1 MNTKKRNCG
10 KLLKVLLWVLL
21 GAACFFVSQP
31 LLRIPL
37 LALLSK
43 SVGFTMFATLNPI
56 LAVVV
61 IGLSA
66 GVFEE
71 GFRFL
76 CKQFLL
82 RPAKCTIAQPLL
94 FGLGHGGM
102 EASLVLV
109 PLFLQGYTFGDL
121 KMALLERVLAVLLHL
136 FLTVIVW
143 NGFQT
148 GQRFRYLLV
157 AIVLHGVVDSV
168 LPLLTKYGIPVG
180 IVELIFAAMVLC
192 IGAYVFLSRK
202 LYLQGGILN
211 ETEKMEA

>member
-1 MNTKKRNCG
+1 MSEYKRSYS
-10 KLLKVLLWVLL
+10 KLLKALLWFLL

-43 SVGFTMFATLNPI
+43 SVGFTMFVTLHPI
-56 LAVVV
+56 LAVAV

-76 CKQFLL
+76 CKRFLL
-82 RPAKCTIAQPLL
+82 RPAKCTIVQPLL
-94 FGLGHGGM
+94 FGLGHGGI
-102 EASLVLV
+102 EASLVLI
-109 PLFLQGYTFGDL
+109 PLFLQGYSLGDL
-121 KMALLERVLAVLLHL
+121 NMALIERSLAVLLHV

-168 LPLLTKYGIPVG
+168 LPLLANYGIPVG
-180 IVELIFAAMVLC
+180 IVELIFAAMVFC
-192 IGAYVFLSRK
+192 IGAYAFLSRK
-202 LYLQGGILN
+202 LYLQRGIFN
-211 ETEKMEA
+211 GKEKMEA

>member
-1 MNTKKRNCG
+1 MNTNKRNYR
-10 KLLKVLLWVLL
+10 KLFKVLLWVLL

-37 LALLSK
+37 LALLSN

-121 KMALLERVLAVLLHL
+121 KMALVERLLAMLLHL

-148 GQRFRYLLV
+148 GQRFRYLVV
-157 AIVLHGVVDSV
+157 AIALHGVVDSV
-168 LPLLTKYGIPVG
+168 LPLLAKYGLPIG

-192 IGAYVFLSRK
+192 IGAYAFLSRK